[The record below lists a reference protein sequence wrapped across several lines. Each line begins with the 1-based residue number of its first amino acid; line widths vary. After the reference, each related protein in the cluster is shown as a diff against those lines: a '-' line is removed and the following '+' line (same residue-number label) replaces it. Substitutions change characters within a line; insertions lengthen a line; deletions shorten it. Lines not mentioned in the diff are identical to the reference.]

1 MPPPHP
7 FTVVERYSATAQ
19 LLHWTTA
26 CPGKHSALDSQSWQ
40 LGLVLAPHARVVR
53 PRRIVGVLATD
64 GQTIHRVKRIVAGRL
79 PIVGRLPPHAE
90 NGHTFK
96 APLSK

>member
-40 LGLVLAPHARVVR
+40 LGLVLAPHVRVVR
-53 PRRIVGVLATD
+53 PRRIVGVLATR
-64 GQTIHRVKRIVAGRL
+64 GNTIHRVKQYRSGCCQSWIDFRSPKTDTRSRRL
-79 PIVGRLPPHAE
+79 I
-90 NGHTFK
+90 
-96 APLSK
+96 